1 MKINTLNN
9 VRADLGEGP
18 VWDEKNQILYWI
30 DILNGL
36 IHEYHME
43 SGMSQYFSV
52 GEMIGSYALTD
63 RGNMIVATQ
72 KGFGFIDKKT
82 GNYQLLAAPERNIP
96 DNRFNDGKCD
106 PSGRFWAGTMSLT
119 GKEKAGTL
127 YKFEDGQAHPMI
139 RGVSISN
146 GLAWSSDTKTM
157 YYIDTPTRQV
167 VGYDFNLKEGQIS
180 NKRVILTLEAG
191 SGYPDG
197 MTIDG
202 EGMLWIAHWG
212 GWQVSRWDPST
223 GRKLQTIDLPVEQV
237 TSVTFGGK
245 DFNTLF
251 VTTAK
256 TGLSAE
262 ALLKQPLAGSVL
274 WVKIKGVTGVRGTK
288 CKESHLTKS

>member
-36 IHEYHME
+36 IHEYHLD

-52 GEMIGSYALTD
+52 GEMIGSYALTNE
-63 RGNMIVATQ
+63 GNLIVATQ

-82 GNYQLLAAPERNIP
+82 GNYRLLAAPERNIP

-119 GKEKAGTL
+119 GKEKVGTL
-127 YKFEDGQAHPMI
+127 YMYDQGEAHPMI
-139 RGVSISN
+139 REVSISN
-146 GLAWSSDTKTM
+146 GLAWSMDYKTM

-167 VGYDFNLKEGQIS
+167 AGYDFDLEKGMIS
-180 NKRVILTLEAG
+180 NKRVVVNLPKGT
-191 SGYPDG
+191 GYPDG
-197 MTIDG
+197 MTIDSQ
-202 EGMLWIAHWG
+202 GMLWIAHWG
-212 GWQVSRWDPST
+212 GWQVSRWNPLT
-223 GRKLQTIDLPVEQV
+223 GQKLQSIELPVEQI

-251 VTTAK
+251 ITSAK

-274 WVKIKGVTGVRGTK
+274 WTNIKGVSGKASYRFD
-288 CKESHLTKS
+288 ESHL